1 MRTVREF
8 SSTVVVAALGALF
21 GAVMLIASSTIGSVI
36 ASVQGLGDVQIVT
49 TLLDVVGYLFLAIA
63 LYVSAVVTANTCSTV
78 IAGQTR
84 VIALQRL
91 IGASG
96 ATLRG
101 QIARK
106 GVLVGIV
113 GAVVGTVLAVV
124 LAIVAVRILVATGT
138 LPDTSYRFV
147 LPTLLVPLVAVVL
160 TTWGAFA
167 TGSRRVLAVRPL
179 EALSSS
185 IEPRREDLRSSTG
198 RIVVAVLLVLVGAAL
213 LVLGLLLGGSSPY
226 GVLIAALGGFVS
238 FTGIAV
244 GATLFVP
251 PVLALVGRI
260 GARNPAV
267 LLSGRNALRAPG
279 RASRATIG
287 LVIGVTLLVTFAVA
301 LGTFQ
306 HQIEQQ
312 LGGDA
317 QTRQA
322 LSATFAT
329 LNTVVS
335 VLTGFSGVIAAVG
348 VVNALALGVLQR
360 RREIGLLRALGFTG
374 AQVRAMIVVEAL
386 QMVVTALVMGLVLGT
401 LYGWAGAVAL
411 FGSQVS
417 GGIAPV
423 LPITTVVVVVLGAV
437 VLAVAAS
444 VAPVRNVMRVAPTE
458 ALAVE

>member
-21 GAVMLIASSTIGSVI
+21 GAVMLIASSTIGSVVG
-36 ASVQGLGDVQIVT
+36 SVNGLDDVTTVT

-84 VIALQRL
+84 IIALQRL

-96 ATLRG
+96 STLRR
-101 QIARK
+101 QIAGK
-106 GVLVGIV
+106 GVVVGAV

-124 LAIVAVRILVATGT
+124 LAFVAVRILVADGT
-138 LPDTSYRFV
+138 LPDTSYSFV
-147 LPTLLVPLVAVVL
+147 PPTLLVPLVAVVL

-167 TGSRRVLAVRPL
+167 TGSRRVLTVRPL
-179 EALSSS
+179 EALSST
-185 IEPRREDLRSSTG
+185 IEPRREDLRSSTL
-198 RIVVAVLLVLVGAAL
+198 RIVMAVVLVVVGAGL
-213 LVLGLLLGGSSPY
+213 LVLGLLIGAASAY
-226 GVLIAALGGFVS
+226 GVLVAALGGFVS

-306 HQIEQQ
+306 HQIDAQ
-312 LGGDA
+312 LGSDPA
-317 QTRQA
+317 VRQA
-322 LSATFAT
+322 LSTTFAT
-329 LNTVVS
+329 LNSVVGF
-335 VLTGFSGVIAAVG
+335 LTGFSGVIAGVG

-374 AQVRAMIVVEAL
+374 AQVRTMIVVEAL

-411 FGSQVS
+411 FGSEVH
-417 GGIAPV
+417 GAITPV
-423 LPITTVVVVVLGAV
+423 LPLTTVVVVVVGALL
-437 VLAVAAS
+437 LAVAAS

-458 ALAVE
+458 ALAVD

>member
-21 GAVMLIASSTIGSVI
+21 GAVMLIASGLIGSVI
-36 ASVQGLGDVQIVT
+36 GSVQGLDQVKTVT

-96 ATLRG
+96 STLRRD
-101 QIARK
+101 IARK
-106 GVLVGIV
+106 GLVVGVVGALVGT
-113 GAVVGTVLAVV
+113 A
-124 LAIVAVRILVATGT
+124 LAIGLSAAAVSILVGTGT
-138 LPDTSYRFV
+138 LPDTDYSFV
-147 LPTLLVPLVAVVL
+147 PPTLVVPVVAVVL

-167 TGSRRVLAVRPL
+167 TGSRRVLSVRPL
-179 EALSSS
+179 EALSST
-185 IEPRREDLRSSTG
+185 IEPRREDLRSSTL
-198 RIVVAVLLVLVGAAL
+198 RIVTAVALVVIGAGF
-213 LVLGLLLGGSSPY
+213 LVLGLVIGASSAY
-226 GVLIAALGGFVS
+226 GVLLAALGGFIS
-238 FTGIAV
+238 FTGIAI

-260 GARNPAV
+260 GASNPAV

-279 RASRATIG
+279 RSSRATIG

-306 HQIEQQ
+306 HEIEAQ
-312 LGGDA
+312 LGGDPEV
-317 QTRQA
+317 QKA
-322 LSATFAT
+322 LATTFAT

-335 VLTGFSGVIAAVG
+335 FLTGFSGVIAAVG

-360 RREIGLLRALGFTG
+360 RREVGLLRALGFTG
-374 AQVRAMIVVEAL
+374 SQVRAMIIVEAL

-411 FGSQVS
+411 FGSQIE

-423 LPITTVVVVVLGAV
+423 LPITTVVVVVVGAV

-444 VAPVRNVMRVAPTE
+444 IAPVRNVMRVAPTE
-458 ALAVE
+458 ALAVD